1 MLEQLQQIDT
11 ELFLMINR
19 NLANPVCDLLMPAA
33 TNEWILRGI
42 LLAIVLALVTFGKTR
57 GRLAAVGC
65 IIAVAI
71 SDQVSAQLIKP
82 LVERVRPC
90 HVVAGVHL
98 LVNCTQGLSFPS
110 SHAANTFGQAMFLG
124 ALYPRARWY
133 LFGFAAIVSYSRIA
147 VGVHYPFDVVVGA
160 SVGVL
165 CGSFVYWLWRQ
176 AARRYPAMRAHT

>member
-1 MLEQLQQIDT
+1 MLEALRQIDT
-11 ELFLMINR
+11 ELFVAINR
-19 NLANPVCDLLMPAA
+19 GLANPVCDLLMPAA

-42 LLAIVLALVTFGKTR
+42 LLTIALALVIFGKTR
-57 GRLAAVGC
+57 GRLAALGC
-65 IIAVAI
+65 VLAVVL
-71 SDQVSAQLIKP
+71 SDQVSAQIIKP

-98 LVNCTQGLSFPS
+98 LVNCSQGLSFPS

-133 LFGFAAIVSYSRIA
+133 LFGFATVVSYSRIA

-160 SVGVL
+160 LVGLL
-165 CGSFVYWLWRQ
+165 CGRLVYWLWRQ
-176 AARRYPAMRAHT
+176 AARRYPAMAAHG